1 MPLPK
6 PNDAQR
12 KALLNDA
19 LSPLDP
25 AERDKLFKPLDIL
38 FESVLTD
45 DALLHEDVDNPI
57 EHHTTVLKHMMAIAK
72 GEGFSWDEIR
82 RAAAIAIL
90 HDMQPSPKVTREMR
104 AAAKTPE
111 QKAELELKNMQNR
124 IIHMGIGSHRAKE
137 KLIGANWELGQMF
150 FTKEDAEVICAV
162 IAIHDMPS
170 IDLPIPGNA
179 RMAVAF
185 READRLWMQTEAG
198 VRADGARKG
207 IASPTERQCIDQ
219 ATKNLDSYRKER
231 ALYDPQAEKFHDTE
245 TFFRT
250 RSGFNIFKQLRHDW
264 EKRAEVA

>member
-6 PNDAQR
+6 PNDAER

-19 LSPLDP
+19 LSPLDS
-25 AERDKLFKPLDIL
+25 AERDKLFAALDVL
-38 FESVLTD
+38 FESVLTA

-57 EHHTTVLKHMMAIAK
+57 EHHTTVLKQMMTVAK

-82 RAAAIAIL
+82 RASAIAIL

-104 AAAKTPE
+104 AAANTPE
-111 QKAELELKNMQNR
+111 QKAELELKNVQNR
-124 IIHMGIGSHRAKE
+124 IGHMGIGSDRAQE
-137 KLIGANWELGQMF
+137 KLIGANWELGQTF

-162 IAIHDMPS
+162 IAIHDIPS

-179 RMAVAF
+179 CMAVAF
-185 READRLWMQTEAG
+185 READRLWMQTETG
-198 VRADGARKG
+198 VRADLARKG
-207 IASPTERQCIDQ
+207 IDNPTTQQCIDQ

-231 ALYDPQAEKFHDTE
+231 ALYDSQAEEFHDTE

-250 RSGFNIFKQLRHDW
+250 RTGYNIFTQLRLDW
-264 EKRAEVA
+264 QKRAGVA